1 MEKKH
6 SKDTRIK
13 KIFLASASAFCL
25 GTIVYNWMNPISTVL
40 GYAASWPEKENWSL
54 KEELD
59 VAIEEALL
67 RTEEKLSSDS
77 NRKIVQEL
85 KQMVDKPDSLE
96 ELIKETEAYQ
106 QNYCTQKDTKEIVD
120 LFDICFKE
128 QIARS
133 KQLSNVFIMSYGV
146 LTIEKID
153 AINKII
159 LGDDK
164 KIDEVHQ
171 EVTRMSKIIA
181 QTQSIGIK
189 CLNSVAFILIAMAV
203 FFGMGIVFQN
213 NYNGDMLLVA
223 PICYAISDLLI
234 FFLGREG
241 YIFES
246 IYKGICERK
255 SMKLLKYKDKKIRF
269 DIKSTWKIFMT
280 FVVPSILSVSCFWI
294 IYYASNM
301 YEKNLLGVT
310 INLVLG
316 SLVSGLL
323 KEARYD

>member
-106 QNYCTQKDTKEIVD
+106 QN
-120 LFDICFKE
+120 
-128 QIARS
+128 
-133 KQLSNVFIMSYGV
+133 
-146 LTIEKID
+146 
-153 AINKII
+153 
-159 LGDDK
+159 
-164 KIDEVHQ
+164 
-171 EVTRMSKIIA
+171 
-181 QTQSIGIK
+181 
-189 CLNSVAFILIAMAV
+189 
-203 FFGMGIVFQN
+203 
-213 NYNGDMLLVA
+213 
-223 PICYAISDLLI
+223 
-234 FFLGREG
+234 
-241 YIFES
+241 
-246 IYKGICERK
+246 
-255 SMKLLKYKDKKIRF
+255 
-269 DIKSTWKIFMT
+269 
-280 FVVPSILSVSCFWI
+280 
-294 IYYASNM
+294 
-301 YEKNLLGVT
+301 
-310 INLVLG
+310 
-316 SLVSGLL
+316 
-323 KEARYD
+323 

>member
-128 QIARS
+128 Q
-133 KQLSNVFIMSYGV
+133 MYC
-146 LTIEKID
+146 
-153 AINKII
+153 
-159 LGDDK
+159 K
-164 KIDEVHQ
+164 KN
-171 EVTRMSKIIA
+171 
-181 QTQSIGIK
+181 IGR
-189 CLNSVAFILIAMAV
+189 C
-203 FFGMGIVFQN
+203 G
-213 NYNGDMLLVA
+213 
-223 PICYAISDLLI
+223 
-234 FFLGREG
+234 GR
-241 YIFES
+241 
-246 IYKGICERK
+246 K
-255 SMKLLKYKDKKIRF
+255 
-269 DIKSTWKIFMT
+269 
-280 FVVPSILSVSCFWI
+280 
-294 IYYASNM
+294 
-301 YEKNLLGVT
+301 
-310 INLVLG
+310 
-316 SLVSGLL
+316 
-323 KEARYD
+323 

>member
-203 FFGMGIVFQN
+203 FLGMGIVFQN

-255 SMKLLKYKDKKIRF
+255 SMKLLKYKDKKNRNNI
-269 DIKSTWKIFMT
+269 IKKF
-280 FVVPSILSVSCFWI
+280 
-294 IYYASNM
+294 N
-301 YEKNLLGVT
+301 E
-310 INLVLG
+310 
-316 SLVSGLL
+316 
-323 KEARYD
+323 